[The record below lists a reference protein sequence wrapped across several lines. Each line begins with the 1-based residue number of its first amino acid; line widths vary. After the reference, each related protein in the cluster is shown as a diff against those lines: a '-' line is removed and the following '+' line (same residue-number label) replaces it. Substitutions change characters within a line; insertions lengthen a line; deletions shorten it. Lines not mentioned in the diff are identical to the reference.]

1 MAACNTTTQLTPLQ
15 TALDQL
21 SYATVKNYAL
31 KAESALEHVNAPAKG
46 QTSDASR
53 NVNLPG
59 MVTAAP
65 GKREEESRSK
75 HLQFMSEKLAVALAV
90 ANLGQADFGKAA
102 RGFLHV
108 SPPQPTPMTSS
119 SRESAATNTSHYISH
134 GDIGLY
140 GVLCGMASFDRDQFK
155 RMVLDNA
162 SLRPYLEHN
171 PFLKDLILKYYSSK
185 FLQALQ
191 IIETNMSRLLLDIHL
206 SKHVNTII
214 DRIRDRMLE
223 LYFEP
228 YKSVKFEKMAS
239 TFGLE
244 VPALQSQII
253 RLIKR
258 GTLKARINTRDQV
271 GS

>member
-1 MAACNTTTQLTPLQ
+1 
-15 TALDQL
+15 
-21 SYATVKNYAL
+21 
-31 KAESALEHVNAPAKG
+31 
-46 QTSDASR
+46 
-53 NVNLPG
+53 
-59 MVTAAP
+59 
-65 GKREEESRSK
+65 
-75 HLQFMSEKLAVALAV
+75 
-90 ANLGQADFGKAA
+90 
-102 RGFLHV
+102 
-108 SPPQPTPMTSS
+108 
-119 SRESAATNTSHYISH
+119 
-134 GDIGLY
+134 
-140 GVLCGMASFDRDQFK
+140 MASFDRDQFK